1 MILILENTTWQK
13 ISGTQS
19 CELFSFERKPDVKS
33 SNAYLIRSAEL
44 YAVIDPGAEEAQVRR
59 IADELN
65 PLLERESKPVLILL
79 THCHFDH
86 FKSAQSLMDAVQ
98 ARCFLCVQEQGA
110 VALEK
115 GDTKQTLSY
124 LYNQPWEP
132 MSVDVRLLTEADRSG
147 LGTRSVPLDDIGRME
162 LQTGCHSLAGEDGFF
177 YQKMIVNEGEPIFF
191 YHTPGHSPDSQCI
204 QIGALFWIGDLLLA
218 ANPGIAGVVGWSQPD
233 LIRSLENVRGLLLE
247 NNIEFCVMGHG
258 KPLPAAK
265 TAEILTKNVSITRR
279 LDDLVLLDRDRARF
293 LDRYAIDLLDEIA
306 ELFTIVAGRLIVISH
321 HLETLSEVDLAQKI
335 LDKLDIDSIDR
346 FLSEFKRYV
355 ETYDDANRVETEIP
369 LQAIQIVSKIQ
380 RLFDEKQLH
389 DLIDLSLLRRIRWM
403 MLDFIQIM
411 QGYREEILGE
421 SIEVNALLSGYATEL
436 RSSRVSDWDFL
447 ESTGDEETFVRELVR
462 RIALHNV
469 FEKVDFQVSAS
480 GNLPNAYL
488 ERDRFCDTMTA
499 LLEPLAIGGIRRV
512 TLNPAMRDERIA
524 IVIQPDPA
532 VSIHRYLE
540 RKIAFSHRI
549 LKMFGGSV
557 QFDPRDESR
566 LIVELQPASE
576 CFLVH

>member
-1 MILILENTTWQK
+1 MENTTWQK

-33 SNAYLIRSAEL
+33 SNAYLIRSAEW
-44 YAVIDPGAEEAQVRR
+44 YAVIDPGADEAQVRR
-59 IADELN
+59 IAEELN
-65 PLLERESKPVLILL
+65 PLLERQAKPVLILL

-86 FKSAQSLMDAVQ
+86 FNSAQSLMDAVPS
-98 ARCFLCVQEQGA
+98 RCFFCVQERGA
-110 VALEK
+110 TALEK
-115 GDTKQTLSY
+115 GDPKHTLSY
-124 LYNQPWEP
+124 LYNQPWKP
-132 MSVDVRLLTEADRSG
+132 IHVDMRLLTQADRSG
-147 LGTRSVPLDDIGRME
+147 QGTRNVSLDDTGRME
-162 LQTGCHSLAGEDGFF
+162 LQIGCHSLAGEDGFF
-177 YQKMIVNEGEPIFF
+177 YQKTIVNEGEPIIF
-191 YHTPGHSPDSQCI
+191 YHTPGHSPDSLCI
-204 QIGALFWIGDLLLA
+204 QIGKLLWIGDLLLA
-218 ANPGIAGVVGWSQPD
+218 TNPGIAGVVGWSQPD

-258 KPLPAAK
+258 KLLPAAK
-265 TAEILTKNVSITRR
+265 TAEILAKNVSIARR
-279 LDDLVLLDRDRARF
+279 LDDLVLLDRDRARY
-293 LDRYAIDLLDEIA
+293 LDRYAVDLLDEIA
-306 ELFTIVAGRLIVISH
+306 ELFTIVAGRLIVISY
-321 HLETLSEVDLAQKI
+321 HLETLSEADIAQQI
-335 LDKLDIDSIDR
+335 FEKLHIDSIDR

-355 ETYDDANRVETEIP
+355 ETYDNANRMETEIP

-411 QGYREEILGE
+411 QGYREEMLGE
-421 SIEVNALLSGYATEL
+421 SVEVNALLSDYTAEL
-436 RSSRVSDWDFL
+436 RSSRVSDRDFF
-447 ESTGDEETFVRELVR
+447 ESTGDEETFVRELVC

-469 FEKVDFQVSAS
+469 FEKVDFQVPAS
-480 GNLPNAYL
+480 ENLPNAYL

-499 LLEPLAIGGIRRV
+499 LLEPLAVGGIRRI
-512 TLNPAMRDERIA
+512 TLHPAMRDERIA

-549 LKMFGGSV
+549 LQMFGGSV
-557 QFDPRDESR
+557 QFDPRDESL

-576 CFLVH
+576 CFLVR